1 MSYEE
6 KALICVECN
15 NEFAFTAGEQEFFA
29 EKGFTSEPKRC
40 KSCRAKR
47 KKRGKKGDG
56 IYRSPAFE
64 GSAPSHQRIRGRG
77 RSNEYRAPLS
87 GGRGRQDGGDYRSP
101 AFREHDHIKPD
112 QEYRAPGFQ
121 EYASIKTDEEYRAPG
136 FKEHA
141 DLDVRAEYRSPG
153 FQDLGEKY
161 RDEKPEFAIIC
172 AECGVEAMVPFL
184 PEERENPLCQECYK
198 AQRQAATETASASE
212 AGEPKTEPDPKS
224 EPEPKPQVDSPE
236 E

>member
-1 MSYEE
+1 MPYED
-6 KALICVECN
+6 KTLVCVECES
-15 NEFAFTAGEQEFFA
+15 EFTFTTGEQEFFA

-40 KSCRAKR
+40 KSCRGAQR
-47 KKRGKKGDG
+47 KKRKKKGDG

-77 RSNEYRAPLS
+77 GKNEYRAPLS
-87 GGRGRQDGGDYRSP
+87 GGRGRQDGGEYRSP

-121 EYASIKTDEEYRAPG
+121 EYAEIKTDEEYRSPG
-136 FKEHA
+136 FQEYA

-153 FQDLGEKY
+153 FQDMSKKY
-161 RDEKPEFAIIC
+161 RDEKPEFAITC

-184 PEERENPLCQECYK
+184 PEERENPLCRECYK
-198 AQRQAATETASASE
+198 AQKQAAAEVASTNE
-212 AGEPKTEPDPKS
+212 
-224 EPEPKPQVDSPE
+224 EPEPKSE
-236 E
+236 S